1 MRRKAASRSLEKYRS
16 LLLNARRDVLASLG
30 VKVQTLAEAARAG
43 EEDLAQISHD
53 EFISLRLNG
62 LDYQKLRMVDE
73 ALDRLAAGDY
83 GVCRVCGTPIPDKRL
98 RVVPWAR
105 FCVACQERSG
115 LGSEGEPAEL
125 LEPVNPEAS

>member
-16 LLLNARRDVLASLG
+16 LLLNARRDILASLG

-53 EFISLRLNG
+53 EFVSLRLNG

-83 GVCRVCGTPIPDKRL
+83 GVCLVCETPIPDKRL
-98 RVVPWAR
+98 RAVPWAR
-105 FCVACQERSG
+105 FCVACQEQTAGQIASDAARQ
-115 LGSEGEPAEL
+115 
-125 LEPVNPEAS
+125 LEPVRSAPS